1 VKVAYSEQA
10 LRDLVRLRSF
20 IAEENPGAAARIAA
34 GLVERLEN
42 LGRFPHLGR
51 AVGPALGPDALRD
64 VVFGNYIV
72 RYAPRADVV
81 IVLRIWHH
89 HEDRLASR

>member
-1 VKVAYSEQA
+1 MKVVYSEQA
-10 LRDLVRLRSF
+10 LRDLVKLRSF
-20 IAEENPGAAARIAA
+20 IAGQNPDAAARVAA

-51 AVGPALGPDALRD
+51 AAGPAPGPEALRD
-64 VVFGNYIV
+64 VVFGNYVV
-72 RYAPRADVV
+72 RYLPRSDVV

-89 HEDRLASR
+89 YEDRGASR